1 MNCVAVTSRRQ
12 RSGGLRSGDVTIQM
26 IPPFTMRWSRH
37 DNNIAVNKIV
47 MTQQYQYATMN
58 SVVMTLY
65 THYEQCSD
73 DIIYPLW
80 TVQWWHYIPTMN
92 SAAMALY
99 THYEQCNDDIT
110 YNYEQSSDDITYP
123 LWTVQWWHDIPLW
136 TVQWWHDIP
145 QWTVQ
150 WWHYTATM
158 NSAVMI
164 LHTIM
169 NSAVMTYVP
178 TMNSTV
184 KTLLRTV
191 QWMTLHAH
199 YEHCCDDINT
209 MNSAVMALP
218 LWTVQWMAYMSLWT
232 VQWITYMPLWTLLWW
247 HCKHNYPHIEF
258 CVITVLLRVRT
269 STLWPLCWRNHGKLS
284 TPAL

>member
-1 MNCVAVTSRRQ
+1 MQ
-12 RSGGLRSGDVTIQM
+12 WWHY
-26 IPPFTMRWSRH
+26 IP
-37 DNNIAVNKIV
+37 
-47 MTQQYQYATMN
+47 TMN
-58 SVVMTLY
+58 NAVMILHTIMNSAVMTLH

-73 DIIYPLW
+73 DIP
-80 TVQWWHYIPTMN
+80 P
-92 SAAMALY
+92 
-99 THYEQCNDDIT
+99 
-110 YNYEQSSDDITYP
+110 
-123 LWTVQWWHDIPLW
+123 
-136 TVQWWHDIP
+136 
-145 QWTVQ
+145 WTVQ

-191 QWMTLHAH
+191 QWMTLHTH

-218 LWTVQWMAYMSLWT
+218 LWTVQWMAYVSLWT
-232 VQWITYMPLWTLLWW
+232 VQWMTYMPLWTLLWW
-247 HCKHNYPHIEF
+247 HYKHNYPHTEF
-258 CVITVLLRVRT
+258 CVITVLIRVRT
-269 STLWPLCWRNHGKLS
+269 STLWILCWQNHGKLS
-284 TPAL
+284 TPALY